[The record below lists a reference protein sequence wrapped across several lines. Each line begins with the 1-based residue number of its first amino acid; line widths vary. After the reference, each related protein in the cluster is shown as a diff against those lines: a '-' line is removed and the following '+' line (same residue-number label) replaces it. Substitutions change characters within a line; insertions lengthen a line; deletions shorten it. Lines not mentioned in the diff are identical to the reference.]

1 MLMKKILSLATLA
14 FMATS
19 FLNAQTPEIHP
30 GEAFSGISPDGK
42 YVVSVV
48 YEVVTIHDRAKDLKY
63 EYVESY
69 HVGNG
74 NAISNTG
81 IVVGQSIEDVA
92 QYWKDGEWFDI
103 KSAATRNMSKADGIT
118 PDGTRIV
125 GAVSPESFT
134 GGYDGLMLTP
144 CYWDVQADGTI
155 GDFNALPY
163 PEKDLSGR
171 IPQYITAI
179 RVSDDGKTIAGQI
192 MDYGGMVCQ
201 PIIYRQNE
209 DGEWSYTLIHNEL
222 FHPEGIVLPEDPGEW
237 EDEFPQPEAFM
248 GEEALAD
255 YNKAMEEYWETWEN
269 MPNAEDY
276 MTEEE
281 TAAYQAALAAYNDW
295 DEKWTAFNEAYTQL
309 VQAVPN
315 FTFNNVL
322 LSNDGK
328 TYVSSKQSGDF
339 FSGYTYVPSVFNLEN
354 DTYKVYS
361 SDLTLTVTSLA
372 NDGTILAQKPATFM
386 NPETEAYIL
395 PAGSE
400 KFMPLYDYFVTANP
414 ALAEWMKDNMTHE
427 YTVYE
432 YDPETWEESSY
443 TTQTIATGIPFTNAD
458 MSLIVI
464 GVENFWFDWENGDID
479 TYQPAYGYIL
489 PTNYVTTSVNALNAT
504 DNGKVEYYT
513 IDGRKVNT
521 PVKGLNIVKMA
532 NGKTKKTVV
541 K

>member
-1 MLMKKILSLATLA
+1 MKKILSLATLA

-19 FLNAQTPEIHP
+19 FLHAQTPEIHP

-69 HVGNG
+69 RVGNG

-281 TAAYQAALAAYNDW
+281 TAAYQAALAVYNDW
-295 DEKWTAFNEAYTQL
+295 EQKWTAFSEAYTQL
-309 VQAVPN
+309 VQAVPS

-354 DTYKVYS
+354 DTYKVNEGQS
-361 SDLTLTVTSLA
+361 LIITSMTA
-372 NDGTILAQKPATFM
+372 DGTLLAQKPASWE
-386 NPETEAYIL
+386 NPTAEACIL
-395 PAGSE
+395 PAGSNE
-400 KFMPLYDYFVTANP
+400 FVSLYDYFVTANP
-414 ALAEWMKDNMTHE
+414 DLAAWMEENLTH
-427 YTVYE
+427 TVID
-432 YDPETWEESSY
+432 YDFDENWDLVPSGSHE
-443 TTQTIATGIPFTNAD
+443 IMATGIPFANAD
-458 MSLIVI
+458 LSVIVL
-464 GVENFWFDWENGDID
+464 GVENSWDYEND
-479 TYQPAYGYIL
+479 PCVAYGYVL
-489 PTNYVTTSVNALNAT
+489 YTNYKSTSVNAVNT
-504 DNGKVEYYT
+504 TTTGKTEYYT
-513 IDGRKVNT
+513 TDGRKVDA
-521 PVKGLNIVKMA
+521 PVKGLNIVKTA
-532 NGKTKKTVV
+532 NGEIKKTVV